1 MPLSRNGGA
10 KLQFSFD
17 DFNDELLIADK
28 NVWFKFTF
36 SIHFDTSS

>member
-10 KLQFSFD
+10 KLQFSFEIQM
-17 DFNDELLIADK
+17 FWRK